1 MTNSGTSSNTQQT
14 NELTLLIDADLYLY
28 RACAAS
34 EEETDWGDDIWSL
47 STDLKVAKR
56 LFSDQINR
64 FKQLFNTDHAILAI
78 SDKENFRKEIEPTY
92 KGVRKK
98 TRKPLGYAEMVEW
111 VRNNYTAHSEPLLE
125 ADDVL
130 GILSTAP
137 GANTII
143 ISDDKDMKS
152 IPGRLYR
159 PATDER
165 MKITKDQA
173 DWWFFRQT
181 LTGDAVDGYG
191 GCPTVGEKTAEKILG
206 PRPTWQ
212 TVVNA
217 FVKQGL
223 TAEDALKQAR
233 LARILRCEYWDV
245 DRRLVNLWTPP
256 Q

>member
-1 MTNSGTSSNTQQT
+1 MTNSGTSSSNQR

-56 LFSDQINR
+56 LFSDQIAR
-64 FKQLFNTDHAILAI
+64 FKQLFSTDHAILAI
-78 SDKENFRKEIEPTY
+78 SDRDNFRKEIEPTY
-92 KGVRKK
+92 KGGRKK
-98 TRKPLGYAEMVEW
+98 VRKPLGYAEMVDW
-111 VRNNYTAHSEPLLE
+111 VGLNYTAHSEPLLE

-130 GILSTAP
+130 GILATAP

-159 PATDER
+159 PASDEK
-165 MKITKDQA
+165 MKISKDMA
-173 DWWFFRQT
+173 DWWFYRQT

-191 GCPTVGEKTAEKILG
+191 GCPTGGEKTAEKILG
-206 PRPTWQ
+206 TKPTWT
-212 TVVNA
+212 TVVKA
-217 FVKQGL
+217 YEKQGL
-223 TAEDALKQAR
+223 STQDAIKQAR
-233 LARILRCEYWDV
+233 LARILRFEDWDA
-245 DRRLVNLWTPP
+245 DRRLVNLWNPE
-256 Q
+256 

>member
-1 MTNSGTSSNTQQT
+1 MTNSGTSSSNQR

-56 LFSDQINR
+56 LFSDQIAR
-64 FKQLFNTDHAILAI
+64 FKQLFSTDHAILAI
-78 SDKENFRKEIEPTY
+78 SDRDNFRKEIEPTY
-92 KGVRKK
+92 KGGRKK
-98 TRKPLGYAEMVEW
+98 VRKPLGYAEMVDW
-111 VRNNYTAHSEPLLE
+111 VGLNYTAHSEPLLE

-130 GILSTAP
+130 GILATAP

-159 PATDER
+159 PASDEK
-165 MKITKDQA
+165 MKISKDMA
-173 DWWFFRQT
+173 DWWFYRQT

-206 PRPTWQ
+206 TKPTWT
-212 TVVNA
+212 TVVKA
-217 FVKQGL
+217 YEKQGL
-223 TAEDALKQAR
+223 STQDAIKQAR
-233 LARILRCEYWDV
+233 LARILRFEDWDA
-245 DRRLVNLWTPP
+245 DRRLVNLWNPE
-256 Q
+256 